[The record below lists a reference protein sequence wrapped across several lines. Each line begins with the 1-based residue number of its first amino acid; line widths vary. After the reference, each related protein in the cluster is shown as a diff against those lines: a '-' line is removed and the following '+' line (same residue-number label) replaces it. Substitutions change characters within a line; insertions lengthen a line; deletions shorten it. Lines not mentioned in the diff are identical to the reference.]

1 MYKLMS
7 DTNIDF
13 RVAQFID
20 IDPLMELV
28 QEFYRFDKI
37 IFDERVIKAF
47 TALLSA
53 NVMGMTLLLLPL
65 H

>member
-1 MYKLMS
+1 MS

-20 IDPLMELV
+20 INPLMELV
-28 QEFYRFDKI
+28 QEFYQFDKI
-37 IFDERVIKAF
+37 IFDEIVINAF
-47 TALLSA
+47 TALISA
-53 NVMGMTLLLLPL
+53 NVMGMTLLLLSL

>member
-1 MYKLMS
+1 MS

-13 RVAQFID
+13 RAAQFID

-28 QEFYRFDKI
+28 QEFYQFDKI
-37 IFDERVIKAF
+37 IFDKIVINAF
-47 TALLSA
+47 TALISA

>member
-1 MYKLMS
+1 MS

-13 RVAQFID
+13 CVAQFID

>member
-1 MYKLMS
+1 MS

-20 IDPLMELV
+20 IDPLIELV
-28 QEFYRFDKI
+28 QEFYQFDEI

-47 TALLSA
+47 TALFSA

>member
-1 MYKLMS
+1 MS

-28 QEFYRFDKI
+28 QEFYQFNKI

-53 NVMGMTLLLLPL
+53 NVMGMTLLLLSL

>member
-1 MYKLMS
+1 MS

-13 RVAQFID
+13 RAAQFID
-20 IDPLMELV
+20 VDPLMELV
-28 QEFYRFDKI
+28 QEFYQFDKI

-47 TALLSA
+47 TALISA
-53 NVMGMTLLLLPL
+53 NVMGMTLLLLSL

>member
-1 MYKLMS
+1 MN

-13 RVAQFID
+13 RGAQFID

-47 TALLSA
+47 TALLNA
-53 NVMGMTLLLLPL
+53 NVMRMTLLLLPL

>member
-1 MYKLMS
+1 MS

-13 RVAQFID
+13 RAAQFID

-47 TALLSA
+47 TALISA
-53 NVMGMTLLLLPL
+53 NVMGMTLLLLSL